1 MTNERKGELITN
13 IKNNHPDLY
22 EFLNSQFK
30 MGNGDKVDEFLECHG
45 EEYCNK
51 KGERTMEKTTIRNLK
66 KGEFFT
72 LKPIE
77 DPKESQVWVKDSY
90 DKWEKKWTCI
100 RFDDICTSKDLSPD
114 KIVYTG
120 FTF

>member
-1 MTNERKGELITN
+1 
-13 IKNNHPDLY
+13 
-22 EFLNSQFK
+22 
-30 MGNGDKVDEFLECHG
+30 
-45 EEYCNK
+45 
-51 KGERTMEKTTIRNLK
+51 MEKTTIRNLK

-77 DPKESQVWVKDSY
+77 NPKESQVWVKDSY
-90 DKWEKKWTCI
+90 CREDKKWTCI
-100 RFDDICTSKDLSPD
+100 RFSDICTSKDLAPD

>member
-1 MTNERKGELITN
+1 
-13 IKNNHPDLY
+13 
-22 EFLNSQFK
+22 
-30 MGNGDKVDEFLECHG
+30 
-45 EEYCNK
+45 
-51 KGERTMEKTTIRNLK
+51 MEKTTIRNLK

-77 DPKESQVWVKDSY
+77 NPTESQVWIKDSY
-90 DKWEKKWTCI
+90 SREDKKWTCI
-100 RFDDICTSKDLSPD
+100 RFSDICDSKDFAPD